1 MRYRPRHRWLRIDE
15 GDLMDGMRDTPPRAM
30 PGALAW
36 LVMTVIALAI
46 AGYAIYRPAGNA
58 DLIEYIAVVH
68 QWEGAT
74 GADLNTDTYTDL
86 DQLLDDQQF
95 ADVTGRQGITALGR
109 DAYLQTIK
117 ADPEALRQQLPFYSV
132 KPLYPAL
139 MAALGVVGVPLGFGS
154 VLISAAAYAALVL
167 LLFRW
172 ASRHVGEWSAVILV
186 SLIALAAPFWIL
198 ARLSTPDA
206 LALLIVMSGLYVL
219 LEWRRPGLAL
229 AILVVAILARP
240 NAVVAVLAIAAVAVL
255 ARPASG
261 IRIAWPR
268 AAIAAVGGIALYLG
282 LTVWSGNYGYA
293 TLFYHA
299 VVGYL
304 PFPADGAPPLSILEV
319 LRIYAFRLLSLST
332 SPVPLFVL
340 LGAIAMRARVSDLG
354 GIRSDGPSL
363 AILAMYVTMGLT
375 WLSYP
380 NEPERILVAPF
391 LLITIVLVCSVVPRL
406 ARSLPAGSAT
416 A

>member
-1 MRYRPRHRWLRIDE
+1 
-15 GDLMDGMRDTPPRAM
+15 MDGTRDTTPRAL
-30 PGALAW
+30 PGVLAW
-36 LVMTVIALAI
+36 LVMAVIALGI
-46 AGYAIYRPAGNA
+46 AGYAVYRPAGNA

-74 GADLNTDTYTDL
+74 GAALNVETYADL
-86 DQLLDDQQF
+86 DELLDDVRF
-95 ADVTGRQGITALGR
+95 ADISGTQGITELGR
-109 DAYLQTIK
+109 DAYLAKIK

-139 MAALGVVGVPLGFGS
+139 MAALGVAGVPLGFGS
-154 VLISAAAYAALVL
+154 VLISAAAYAALIL

-172 ASRHVGEWSAVILV
+172 ASRHVGEWSAVILAT
-186 SLIALAAPFWIL
+186 LIALSAPFWIL

-206 LALLIVMSGLYVL
+206 LALLIGMSGLYVL

-229 AILVVAILARP
+229 AILLVAILARP
-240 NAVVAVLAIAAVAVL
+240 NAVVAVLAITAITAL
-255 ARPASG
+255 ARPDAG
-261 IRIAWPR
+261 IRLAWPR
-268 AAIAAVGGIALYLG
+268 AVLAAVAGVGLYLG

-304 PFPADGAPPLSILEV
+304 PFPADGAPPLAIGEIA
-319 LRIYAFRLLSLST
+319 RIYAFRLIGLST

-340 LGAIAMRARVSDLG
+340 LGVLAIRARVDALD

-363 AILAMYVTMGLT
+363 AILAMFATMAVT
-375 WLSYP
+375 WLTYP

-391 LLITIVLVCSVVPRL
+391 LLITIVLACSVVPRIT
-406 ARSLPAGSAT
+406 RSLASGSA
-416 A
+416 AA

>member
-1 MRYRPRHRWLRIDE
+1 MVRRIGWLRIDE
-15 GDLMDGMRDTPPRAM
+15 GDLMDGTRDMAPRAM
-30 PGALAW
+30 PGVLAW
-36 LVMTVIALAI
+36 LVMAAVALGI

-58 DLIEYIAVVH
+58 DLIEYIAVVD

-74 GADLNTDTYTDL
+74 GADLNAKTYADL
-86 DQLLDDQQF
+86 DALLDDTQY
-95 ADVTGRQGITALGR
+95 ADVTGTQGITELGR
-109 DAYLQTIK
+109 DAYLAKIK

-139 MAALGVVGVPLGFGS
+139 MAVLGVVGVPLGFGS
-154 VLISAAAYAALVL
+154 VLISALAYAALIL

-172 ASRHVGEWSAVILV
+172 ASRHVGEWSAVVLV
-186 SLIALAAPFWIL
+186 TLIALSAPFWIL

-229 AILVVAILARP
+229 AILLVAVLARP
-240 NAVVAVLAIAAVAVL
+240 NAVVAVLAIAAVAAL
-255 ARPASG
+255 ARPESG
-261 IRIAWPR
+261 IRLAWPR
-268 AAIAAVGGIALYLG
+268 AALAAVAGLALYLG

-304 PFPADGAPPLSILEV
+304 PFPADGAPPLSIGEIA
-319 LRIYAFRLLSLST
+319 RIYAFRLVALST
-332 SPVPLFVL
+332 SPVPLFAL
-340 LGAIAMRARVSDLG
+340 LGVLAIRARVPALAD
-354 GIRSDGPSL
+354 IRSDGPSL
-363 AILAMYVTMGLT
+363 AILAMFATMAVTWVT
-375 WLSYP
+375 YP

-391 LLITIVLVCSVVPRL
+391 LLIAIVLACSIVPRL
-406 ARSLPAGSAT
+406 MRSLPIGAA
-416 A
+416 AA